1 MNLQY
6 ITDSNGQTTGVFI
19 PIKEW
24 NDLKTKFK
32 GIEKEDADVP
42 EWHKE
47 IVRKRM
53 ELYKNNPDQAM
64 DFDSAM
70 EDLEKDL

>member
-6 ITDSNGQTTGVFI
+6 ITDGNGQTTGVFI

-32 GIEKEDADVP
+32 IIDESALEVP
-42 EWHKE
+42 EWHKA
-47 IVRKRM
+47 IVRERM
-53 ELYKNNPDQAM
+53 ELYKKNPGLAS
-64 DFDSAM
+64 DFDTAM
-70 EDLEKDL
+70 NDIEKDL